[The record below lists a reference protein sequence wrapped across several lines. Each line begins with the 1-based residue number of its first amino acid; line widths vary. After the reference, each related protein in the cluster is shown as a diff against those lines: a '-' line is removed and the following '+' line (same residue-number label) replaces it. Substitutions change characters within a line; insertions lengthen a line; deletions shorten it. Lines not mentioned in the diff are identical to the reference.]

1 MPPPYDAAGPAR
13 RFLAAAA
20 VGGIVAGIVST
31 LVQLI
36 LWQLFTDALPDIL
49 WRDARLTAAV
59 LLGPRVLPPP
69 ATFDWLAMAVATVIH
84 FGLSLVYG
92 VVFCAVARLLGWR
105 WPAVTGALLGIVLY
119 GVNLYG
125 FTGLFPWFAV
135 ARDWIT
141 LAAHAAFGASATGT
155 CRLVLR
161 RWPGRNGRSAP
172 MS

>member
-1 MPPPYDAAGPAR
+1 MPPPHDAAGSAR

-36 LWQLFTDALPDIL
+36 LWLLFTDALPDIL

-59 LLGPRVLPPP
+59 VLGPGVLPPP
-69 ATFDWLAMAVATVIH
+69 ATFDWLAMAVASFVH
-84 FGLSLVYG
+84 FGLSLAYG
-92 VVFCAVARLLGWR
+92 IAFCAVARRLRWR
-105 WPAVTGALLGIVLY
+105 RPAVTGALLGLVLY
-119 GVNLYG
+119 AVNLYG
-125 FTGLFPWFAV
+125 FTWLFPWFAA

-141 LAAHAAFGASATGT
+141 LAAHAAFGASATAT
-155 CRLVLR
+155 CRLMLR